1 MSRPPRQDR
10 RLVKVLA
17 ALRTHG
23 GPGRSPLYRWMRR
36 HHDTLATA
44 FAETPPSW
52 GPLAAELAA
61 VGLTDADGKPPAA
74 ASARQTWYRVRR
86 DVARARGQPDAKP
99 PALAPDEIAPA
110 VHAVAPSMLGDTHSP
125 GAIPPPRMTLD
136 IRPVRAA
143 TAALSPAAGAT
154 DAPAAPSIPMAASA
168 TAAAD
173 TGLPTGQMPGAPA
186 TETAAEQVRRLLA
199 TIEAGKV
206 PLPKVM

>member
-44 FAETPPSW
+44 FAETPPAW

-61 VGLTDADGKPPAA
+61 VGLTDADGKSPAA

-86 DVARARGQPDAKP
+86 DVARGQPDTKP

-110 VHAVAPSMLGDTHSP
+110 VHVVAPSMLSDTHSP
-125 GAIPPPRMTLD
+125 GAIPPPRITLD

-143 TAALSPAAGAT
+143 TGAPSPAAGAI
-154 DAPAAPSIPMAASA
+154 DAPGTPGIPMAAGA

-173 TGLPTGQMPGAPA
+173 TGRPTGQTPGAPA

-199 TIEAGKV
+199 TMEAGKV

>member
-44 FAETPPSW
+44 FAETPPAW
-52 GPLAAELAA
+52 GPLATELAA
-61 VGLTDADGKPPAA
+61 VGLTDADGNPPAA

-86 DVARARGQPDAKP
+86 DVARARGQRDAKP

-110 VHAVAPSMLGDTHSP
+110 VHAVV
-125 GAIPPPRMTLD
+125 PPAADGGHDAAALPRPRMALD

-143 TAALSPAAGAT
+143 TAAPSPAAT
-154 DAPAAPSIPMAASA
+154 DAPGTPGIPMAASA

-173 TGLPTGQMPGAPA
+173 TGLPTGQTPGVPA
-186 TETAAEQVRRLLA
+186 TATAAEQGRRLLA
-199 TIEAGKV
+199 TMEAGKV